1 MFMKGIEMKKMNP
14 INEFD
19 KHFLLPDNLVLKMI
33 WCPAG
38 TFLMGSP
45 AAEQGRC
52 SDELMHPVTLTRG
65 FWIGQYAV
73 TRGQY
78 RTVIGNGS
86 VGKGIKNLPIDS
98 VSHAEALEFCR
109 LLTFQIANRQDIS
122 TAVP

>member
-19 KHFLLPDNLVLKMI
+19 KQFLLPDNLVLKMI

-86 VGKGIKNLPIDS
+86 VGKGIKNLPMIRFPMRRRWS
-98 VSHAEALEFCR
+98 SAASYVSNCQSAGYF
-109 LLTFQIANRQDIS
+109 
-122 TAVP
+122 